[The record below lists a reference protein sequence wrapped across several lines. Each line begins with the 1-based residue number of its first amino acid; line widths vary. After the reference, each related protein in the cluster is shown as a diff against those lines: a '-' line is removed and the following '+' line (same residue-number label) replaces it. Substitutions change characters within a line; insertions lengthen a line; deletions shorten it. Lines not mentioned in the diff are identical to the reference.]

1 MLCARRPP
9 ALTRNLAETRP
20 NLFKEKNELL
30 PLLFAK
36 RFHNAGKPAAIGRAD
51 FIEESLAR
59 RGKMNSDQA
68 PVLRVRAPFNQPIFL

>member
-1 MLCARRPP
+1 MLCARRP
-9 ALTRNLAETRP
+9 TRTGKLAETRP

-59 RGKMNSDQA
+59 GGKMNSDQA
-68 PVLRVRAPFNQPIFL
+68 PVLRVRAPLNEPIFL